1 MEDQIYGT
9 AGCLYAPDLNIKVP
23 LYTSNAKTTNQQIV
37 DEENSAILM
46 KNFHKGHCD
55 LIADH
60 ANQGFNKIKNSHLDT
75 MLCIVTENSTQFYT
89 CVGMLRGQNK
99 KTELVADGGL
109 KVTKIKF
116 ADLCCYC
123 CNDDKGI
130 NISMV
135 FFKKTVRY
143 NYSIF
148 DYINK

>member
-1 MEDQIYGT
+1 MENQTYGT

-23 LYTSNAKTTNQQIV
+23 LYASNAKTTNQQIV

-46 KNFHKGHCD
+46 KNFRKGHCD